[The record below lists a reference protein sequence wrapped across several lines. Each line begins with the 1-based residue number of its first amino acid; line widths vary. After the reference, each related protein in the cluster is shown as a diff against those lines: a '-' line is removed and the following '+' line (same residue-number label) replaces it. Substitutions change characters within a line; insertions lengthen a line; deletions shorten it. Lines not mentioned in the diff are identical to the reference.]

1 MGTIIDFTVK
11 IKLQKSGS
19 RKWHEEQVVSK
30 VLTKSDLKKQKQ
42 LCKENT
48 QQRVAILVV
57 RK

>member
-1 MGTIIDFTVK
+1 MK
-11 IKLQKSGS
+11 QKT
-19 RKWHEEQVVSK
+19 HQEQVVSK
-30 VLTKSDLKKQKQ
+30 VLTKSDFKKQKQ